1 MMIIYKK
8 GNLLED
14 EAEALVNAVNTVGV
28 MGGGIARQFKE
39 KFPDMFVKYERACR
53 NGEVKLGKMHVVK
66 VDAPEGEKYV
76 INFPTLEHWSH
87 QSKLEDI
94 EKGLQDLVRVVKEK
108 NIRSIAI
115 PPLGCGIGGLK
126 WDDVRPLIEKAF
138 EHIEDVTVHLYEP
151 L

>member
-1 MMIIYKK
+1 MIIYKQ

-14 EAEALVNAVNTVGV
+14 SAEALVNAVNTVGV

-39 KFPDMFVKYERACR
+39 KFPEMFIEYERACK
-53 NGEVKLGKMHVVK
+53 NNEVKLGKMHVVK
-66 VDAPEGEKYV
+66 VDTVEGEKYI
-76 INFPTLEHWSH
+76 INFPTLEHWSD

-94 EKGLQDLVRVVKEK
+94 VVGLEDLVRVVKEK
-108 NIRSIAI
+108 KIQSIAI

-126 WDDVRPLIEKAF
+126 WEDVRPLIEETFA
-138 EHIEDVTVHLYEP
+138 DLSNVTVHLYEP